1 MPRAQTTMDFLVG
14 TTVFLLTLSAVLVTV
29 PGLSDPFVTGH
40 ESDTIIAD
48 RAAEALSTD
57 ILVSSTADPFV
68 FRQSTVSGF
77 FGQSKADAKDQL
89 GIESSVNINATL
101 ANESTQRYAVGD
113 APPDSVDTS
122 VAWRS
127 GRLEGDDVELVV
139 RVW

>member
-1 MPRAQTTMDFLVG
+1 MDFLVG

-57 ILVSSTADPFV
+57 ILVASTDAPFALRESKV
-68 FRQSTVSGF
+68 TAF
-77 FGQSKADAKDQL
+77 FGQSEADAKNQL
-89 GIESSVNINATL
+89 GIDASVNLNVTLTSSGTQLESLGAT
-101 ANESTQRYAVGD
+101 
-113 APPDSVDTS
+113 PPESVDTS

-127 GRLEGDDVELVV
+127 GRYEGSDVELVV
-139 RVW
+139 KVW